1 MSGQQRYVNSNPDF
15 RQVNADG
22 DWRIVN
28 SLDVVNAQFPIVPK
42 WRSASIASFA
52 PTYVSVTN
60 SLRRQA
66 RSRGA
71 QAWQV
76 TLRYGA
82 MKRATFAPLWAFL
95 TRQGGQAGTFTVNLP
110 EFAPRGNAIG
120 TPRIKGAGQTGSS
133 IITDGW
139 NPSTMVLRDGDFIQ
153 IEPGTKVYQVTADR
167 TSDGSGN
174 VEIPIYPALRA
185 SPADNAALTAN
196 PLFLMALAGDTV
208 EVGWDQCVIVP
219 DFEVSL
225 VEVV

>member
-1 MSGQQRYVNSNPDF
+1 MGQQRYVNSVPDF
-15 RQVNADG
+15 RQVNASG

-28 SLDVVNAQFPIVPK
+28 ALDVVNADYPITPK
-42 WRSASIASFA
+42 WREASISTFA

-110 EFAPRGNAIG
+110 EFAPRGAATG
-120 TPRIKGAGQTGSS
+120 TPRVNGSGQTGTSLV
-133 IITDGW
+133 TDGW
-139 NPSTMVLRDGDFIQ
+139 SNNTLILREGDFIQ
-153 IEPGTKVYQVTADR
+153 VEPATKVYQVTADV
-167 TSDGSGN
+167 TSNGSGAAT
-174 VEIPIYPALRA
+174 IPIYPALRS
-185 SPADNAALTAN
+185 SPGDNAAVTPN
-196 PLFLMALAGDTV
+196 PLFLMALTGDTV